1 MADVDEPSSAA
12 AKAEKKGGSQFKR
25 LFGWLK
31 LVKSHASQPEAT
43 RASVSP
49 ASGAHDTGPVNDEE
63 LGKLM
68 ALGKYVRRQLS
79 TIHDNSTSLQAAM
92 APRIRVDTLL

>member
-12 AKAEKKGGSQFKR
+12 AKAEKKGRSQFKR

-31 LVKSHASQPEAT
+31 SVKSHASQPEAT
-43 RASVSP
+43 RAS

-79 TIHDNSTSLQAAM
+79 IIHDNSTSLQAAM
-92 APRIRVDTLL
+92 VPRIRVDTLL